1 MKNSVIECRRTVCVC
16 DGIHGFT
23 QGKIYNT
30 YKFTEGGLEYI
41 NDDFG
46 SSMTFISILMILNS
60 DGFMSLSEWRNKKL
74 ESIL

>member
-1 MKNSVIECRRTVCVC
+1 MKNSVIRRTVCVC

-23 QGKIYNT
+23 EGKIYNT

-41 NDDFG
+41 NDDYG
-46 SSMTFISILMILNS
+46 TSMTFISVLMMYE
-60 DGFMSLSEWRNKKL
+60 FMPISEWRNKKL